1 MSMYLIFFGKS
12 QDFSTRYYDRE
23 NSIDDFNSVIKD
35 FDLLESKVFTVDD
48 IKNKEILSRYFFNL
62 KGRNFCLLKLYSF
75 AQAFSGNRIAG
86 SIYGVGLLS
95 DRCIQFTKDNLELL
109 RAAKQKFAELS
120 LDGAKFKKS
129 DFQEDTDRIWKAIV
143 TSNNG
148 NLLEKVT
155 TSTLSIN
162 KTESQVAFY
171 VKDLFGD
178 AIKLNNRI
186 SNQDIVYLSEDL
198 EHLKRT
204 QNKWGK
210 DNFPVYWEKN
220 NEFVIYKDEPPTM
233 PTPQHKDQ
241 HVSSSAKSR
250 EDEDILK
257 LRSELADFQYNNQHL
272 QQSLDR
278 VKGKLKVFKNI
289 VYGLLGLIILLLLYV
304 VLFTGDLATKKKDTQ
319 AAPPPAPVETASSI
333 NISIADTA
341 SIDSGVS
348 FLTAVQFIYSFD
360 PKNQIRDTIKFYDKM
375 KIVDRISGMNK
386 YSVEAVKSVYVSKCE
401 EVKIIASRIK
411 SAKTVEKKVVKKP
424 I

>member
-12 QDFSTRYYDRE
+12 QDFSIRYYDRE
-23 NSIDDFNSVIKD
+23 NPIDDFNSVIKD

-109 RAAKQKFAELS
+109 HAAKQKFAELS

-129 DFQEDTDRIWKAIV
+129 DFQDDTDRIWKAIV

-148 NLLEKVT
+148 NLLDKVT

-162 KTESQVAFY
+162 KTDSQVAFY

-220 NEFVIYKDEPPTM
+220 NEFVIYKDEPPTV
-233 PTPQHKDQ
+233 PTPQHKHQ
-241 HVSSSAKSR
+241 HVSSSAKSG
-250 EDEDILK
+250 ENEDILK

-289 VYGLLGLIILLLLYV
+289 VYGLLGLIILLLLYA
-304 VLFTGDLATKKKDTQ
+304 VLFTGDLGTKK
-319 AAPPPAPVETASSI
+319 
-333 NISIADTA
+333 
-341 SIDSGVS
+341 
-348 FLTAVQFIYSFD
+348 
-360 PKNQIRDTIKFYDKM
+360 M
-375 KIVDRISGMNK
+375 KH
-386 YSVEAVKSVYVSKCE
+386 
-401 EVKIIASRIK
+401 
-411 SAKTVEKKVVKKP
+411 KP
-424 I
+424 RHHQHR